1 MPMSSHNTTSPRF
14 YVVIPCAGF
23 GSRAGT
29 ALPKQYEPIAGVPMV
44 VHTLRAFSQVSRLTK
59 GVLVVATDDEQM
71 VAVLSKYPQPLY
83 ASLYQGGT
91 TRAASVKAGVTSLL
105 KLGAEL
111 TDWVLVHDAARCLVT
126 PEQINA
132 LIDACADDAVGGL
145 LAHKVA
151 DTLKAESN
159 GRVAQ
164 TVDRSDKWQAQTPQM
179 FRIGTLLNA
188 LDQTG
193 DTVTD
198 EASAIE
204 ALGLSPLLVSANAH
218 NFKVTYP
225 EDFVLAESIL
235 NIRAKEQP

>member
-1 MPMSSHNTTSPRF
+1 MTSNNNASARY

-29 ALPKQYEPIAGVPMV
+29 ALPKQYEPIAGMPMV
-44 VHTLRAFSQVSRLTK
+44 VHTLRAFSQVTRLTQ

-71 VAVLSKYPQPLY
+71 SAVLTKYPHPLY

-132 LIDACADDAVGGL
+132 LIDACANDEVGGL

-159 GRVAQ
+159 GRVTQ

-179 FRIGTLLNA
+179 FRIGTLLKA
-188 LDQTG
+188 LDQAG
-193 DTVTD
+193 ERVTD

-204 ALGLSPLLVSANAH
+204 ALGLSPLLVSADSH

-225 EDFVLAESIL
+225 EDFALAESIL
-235 NIRAKEQP
+235 NIRAKEQA